1 MTPRRAGSRTPSAP
15 TSFLH
20 EDDEFSDLL
29 KVAATAAKLD
39 VEFVEKDYWVTHVL
53 WWLTQARFGLSF
65 KGGTSLSKC
74 FGLIERLSEDI
85 DLHLVPPTQLEA
97 PVVHSWT
104 PTDTECADER
114 LAYFEWLAHEF
125 RKIPGLAGVRYDADR
140 HAPRHIN
147 AVFLLDYTT
156 LFPGGNPAL
165 QRLVQVE
172 LAPDILY
179 ATVSRAATSYV
190 HDVLSPAR
198 AAGYINNRPASLLCA
213 HPVATLLGKLDAIC
227 NQHRRAADP
236 SRYVRHFEDAH
247 HIIRNLPTLPSV
259 PDGMS
264 VRDLARLMRGDKQIR
279 RRYTAQDAA
288 FSLVDPDDRAALE
301 GAHAALAKWHRGP
314 RVPLLDACA
323 TIRDWLESSDI
334 FPPES
339 A

>member
-1 MTPRRAGSRTPSAP
+1 MTPRPAGSRTPAAP
-15 TSFLH
+15 PGFLH
-20 EDDEFSDLL
+20 EDDEFAALL
-29 KVAATAAKLD
+29 KVAAPAAKLD

-53 WWLTQARFGLSF
+53 WWLTQAQFGLSF

-85 DLHLVPPTQLEA
+85 DLHLVPPTELGA
-97 PVVHSWT
+97 PVVNSWT
-104 PTDTECADER
+104 PTDTECAAER
-114 LAYFEWLAHEF
+114 RAYFEWLAEEF

-140 HAPRHIN
+140 HAPRHVN
-147 AVFLLDYTT
+147 AVYLLDYTT

-179 ATVSRAATSYV
+179 ATVSRPATSYV
-190 HDVLSPAR
+190 HDVLLPAR
-198 AAGYINNRPASLLCA
+198 AAQYINNRPASLLCA

-227 NQHRRAADP
+227 NQHRRAAEP
-236 SRYVRHFEDAH
+236 LKYVRHFEDAH
-247 HIIRNLPTLPSV
+247 HIITSLRTLPSL

-264 VRDLARLMRGDKQIR
+264 VQDLARLMRADKQIR
-279 RRYTAQDAA
+279 RSYTARDAA
-288 FSLVDPDDRAALE
+288 FSLVDPGDRAALE
-301 GAHAALAKWHRGP
+301 EAHAALAKWHRGP
-314 RVPLLDACA
+314 RVSLLDACA
-323 TIRDWLESSDI
+323 TIRDWLERSDI